1 MGRESMKLSQLKI
14 FVAVAETG
22 SFSAA
27 AAHLGCTQSRISH
40 AIAELEAALGVRL
53 LHRSHAGSVPTD
65 AGHRVLDKAGQMLR
79 LEASLVDAARASSAL
94 AGSVR
99 IACFR
104 SVGTHLLPHALEAL
118 AREFPTIRIDLDDGC
133 DERGDVTEAVRL
145 GRADIGIAQ
154 LPVDGAFVTLPYLQD
169 SYGLVVP
176 ASFRTDQPLA
186 WQQLDGLPFIALS
199 CSGAR
204 AMLERCRAAGFAA
217 EPSRTLA
224 NDTSIAA
231 LVGRGLGFSILPRL
245 ATFPEADD
253 VRIIGLPMQAQRE
266 FAIVGMPAT
275 MRSNLV
281 QVVTRFLLDRRIVA
295 KTRAFRAGIVGWGS
309 A

>member
-1 MGRESMKLSQLKI
+1 MKLSQLKI

-27 AAHLGCTQSRISH
+27 AAHLECTQSRISH
-40 AIAELEAALGVRL
+40 AIAELEAQLGVRL
-53 LHRSHAGSVPTD
+53 LNRSHAGSVPTD

-79 LEASLVDAARASSAL
+79 LEASLVDAARASNAL

-118 AREFPTIRIDLDDGC
+118 AHEYPAIRIDLDDGC

-154 LPVDGAFVTLPYLQD
+154 LPVDDGFTALPYLQD
-169 SYGLVVP
+169 TYGLVVP
-176 ASFRTDQPLA
+176 ASFRTDRPLA
-186 WQQLDGLPFIALS
+186 WPQLDGLPFIALG

-204 AMLERCRAAGFAA
+204 AMLERCRAAGFVA

-231 LVGRGLGFSILPRL
+231 LVGRGMGFSILPRL
-245 ATFPEADD
+245 ATFPESDE
-253 VRIIGLPMQAQRE
+253 VKIIALPMPAQRQ
-266 FAIVGMPAT
+266 FAIVGMPDT
-275 MRSNLV
+275 MRSKLV

-295 KTRAFRAGIVGWGS
+295 KTRAFRAGIVGWGPE
-309 A
+309 